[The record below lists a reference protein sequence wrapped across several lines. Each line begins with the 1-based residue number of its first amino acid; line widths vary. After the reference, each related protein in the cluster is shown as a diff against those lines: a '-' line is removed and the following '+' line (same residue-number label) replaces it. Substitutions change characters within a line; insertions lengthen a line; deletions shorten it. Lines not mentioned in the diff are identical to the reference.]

1 LFCEVNLIKMSIL
14 TIHPKNDEQEKALKT
29 IFDAF
34 NIRYEKELDAT
45 EYLMSTEANRKALDE
60 SIQQL
65 EAGKGVKVSLED
77 LWK

>member
-1 LFCEVNLIKMSIL
+1 MSTL
-14 TIHPKNDEQEKALKT
+14 TIHPKNEEQEKALRT

-34 NIRYEKELDAT
+34 QIEYEEELDAT
-45 EYLMSTEANRKALDE
+45 AYLMSSEANRQALDK

-65 EAGKGVKVSLED
+65 EEGKGVKISMED

>member
-1 LFCEVNLIKMSIL
+1 MSTL
-14 TIHPKNDEQEKALKT
+14 TIRPKNEEQEKALRT

-34 NIRYEKELDAT
+34 EIDYEEELDAT
-45 EYLMSTEANRKALDE
+45 EYLMSSEANRKALDK

-65 EAGKGVKVSLED
+65 EEGKRIKVSIED

>member
-1 LFCEVNLIKMSIL
+1 MSTL
-14 TIHPKNDEQEKALKT
+14 TIHPKSEEQEKALKV

-34 NIRYEKELDAT
+34 GVKYEKELDET
-45 EYLMSTEANRKALDE
+45 EYLMASEANRKALDK

-65 EAGKGVKVSLED
+65 ESGEGIKVSLED

>member
-1 LFCEVNLIKMSIL
+1 MYKMSTL
-14 TIHPKNDEQEKALKT
+14 TIHPKNEEQEKALKV

-34 NIRYEKELDAT
+34 DVKYEKDIDET
-45 EYLMSTEANRKALDE
+45 EYLMSSEANRKALDE

-65 EAGKGVKVSLED
+65 ESGKGIKVSLGD

>member
-1 LFCEVNLIKMSIL
+1 MSVL
-14 TIHPKNDEQEKALKT
+14 TIHPKDEAQEKALKI

-34 NIRYEKELDAT
+34 NIKYEKELDET

-60 SIQQL
+60 SIREL
-65 EAGKGVKVSLED
+65 EAGKGTKVSFED

>member
-1 LFCEVNLIKMSIL
+1 MSTL
-14 TIHPKNDEQEKALKT
+14 TIHPKNEAQEKALKT

-34 NIRYEKELDAT
+34 NIKYEKELDET
-45 EYLMSTEANRKALDE
+45 EYLMASEANRKALDE

-65 EAGKGVKVSLED
+65 EAGKGIKVSLED